1 MRLCS
6 AHRIRIRTWRYGL
19 CVVSLHIQRDLYPF
33 LHSLLPQDVVKAPMY
48 NRLHKPKTPS
58 TKIDKNGNAIFGQEA
73 APKSAAI
80 EEPRTQ
86 ASTESQEAATP
97 SAPTEPATPS
107 SEELATADVE
117 PVTATEVAVADAIIE
132 ETAPTAKQT
141 VETKPPTIKERPVVS
156 QPRDRHPRSSRRS
169 GDALQKSRRKKRQ
182 KPNNALRKR
191 NERKLNKP
199 KLRELRKQSVVRIS
213 KKRKMLKSSARRM
226 LRPN

>member
-1 MRLCS
+1 MLCPPHTNPNLEVWSMRRFS
-6 AHRIRIRTWRYGL
+6 PYTAGL
-19 CVVSLHIQRDLYPF
+19 VSILALSLATGCGESSDVQQTPQTKNTQR
-33 LHSLLPQDVVKAPMY
+33 
-48 NRLHKPKTPS
+48 

-107 SEELATADVE
+107 PEELATADVE
-117 PVTATEVAVADAIIE
+117 PVKDTEVAVADAMIE
-132 ETAPTAKQT
+132 TTAKQT
-141 VETKPPTIKERPVVS
+141 VDTQPPTIKERPVVS
-156 QPRDRHPRSSRRS
+156 QPKGRRPRSLRRS

-226 LRPN
+226 LRPD